1 VSDLEGIVVVAEQ
14 DGEFVIDG
22 NERAKD
28 LPGWSLRLVAAMVH
42 REPCIVAST
51 DMGAWIPY
59 LLTYLLLCGSSQS
72 RDSDARKVNQTCH
85 NWGAHDESDVAY
97 KRPP

>member
-1 VSDLEGIVVVAEQ
+1 MGDLERIVVVAEQ

-51 DMGAWIPY
+51 DTGAWIPY
-59 LLTYLLLCGSSQS
+59 LLTYLLLSQS

-85 NWGAHDESDVAY
+85 NWEPHDESDVA
-97 KRPP
+97 